1 MGLIRAPKQ
10 PRRPGQ
16 LSTRAPAA
24 MPLRLGVS
32 PIFLNPLRITFNQ
45 FLPMHSIPVSFAKM
59 SFDERTFDVPER
71 SFRDEP

>member
-1 MGLIRAPKQ
+1 MLQSSQGDLDSFPHA
-10 PRRPGQ
+10 
-16 LSTRAPAA
+16 APAA

-32 PIFLNPLRITFNQ
+32 PIFLNPLRITLNQ

-59 SFDERTFDVPER
+59 PFDERTFDVPEW